1 MHWEILFNTSKF
13 QYKPSITV
21 AGDDLDDIAIGA
33 PLYANLAQDLIEI
46 GRVSVYYQ
54 KVTAGRHTFP
64 NSGSDT
70 IIG

>member
-1 MHWEILFNTSKF
+1 M
-13 QYKPSITV
+13 
-21 AGDDLDDIAIGA
+21 DDIAIGA

-54 KVTAGRHTFP
+54 KVTAGRHAFP
-64 NSGSDT
+64 NSGSAA

>member
-13 QYKPSITV
+13 LLKPFLSV
-21 AGDDLDDIAIGA
+21 SGDDLDDIAIGA

-64 NSGSDT
+64 NSGSHT

>member
-1 MHWEILFNTSKF
+1 MHWEIIFNTSKF
-13 QYKPSITV
+13 LYKPTISV
-21 AGDDLDDIAIGA
+21 SGDDLDDIAIGA

-54 KVTAGRHTFP
+54 KVTAGRHAFP
-64 NSGSDT
+64 NSGSDA